1 MAVRSTRLFVSMLFL
16 ALAPAVASAQ
26 QWVEGKHYSLI
37 RPAQRTN
44 VAPGK
49 IEIAEAFSYGC
60 VACDSFRAFE
70 PELLLRAGPDA
81 QIVYVP
87 ASFNAA
93 ESWPLFQRAYLTAK
107 ALGIADRTHA
117 AMYDAIWKKG
127 ELAVVDQRTGKI
139 KSPQPT
145 LDQVASFYERT
156 AGIPRQKFLDAAK
169 SFTTEASIK
178 RAEQW
183 LRACQVDSTPTFIV
197 NGKYRVNTRST
208 GGLPQLFDVI
218 EWLVQKEKAAAGA
231 AAR

>member
-1 MAVRSTRLFVSMLFL
+1 MAVRLTRLFASMLFL

-26 QWVEGKHYSLI
+26 QWVEGKHYYLI

-49 IEIAEAFSYGC
+49 IEVAEAFSYGC
-60 VACDSFRAFE
+60 VACDTFRAFE
-70 PELLLRAGPDA
+70 PELKLCAGPDA

-127 ELAVVDQRTGKI
+127 ELAVVDQKTGQV

-145 LDQVASFYERT
+145 LQQVAAFYERA
-156 AGIPRQKFLDAAK
+156 AGIPRQKFIDATK

-183 LRACQVDSTPTFIV
+183 LRACRVDSTPTFIV
-197 NGKYRVNTRST
+197 NGKYGVNTRSA

-218 EWLVQKEKAAAGA
+218 EFLVQKEKAAAAA

>member
-1 MAVRSTRLFVSMLFL
+1 MTVRLTRVFASMLFL
-16 ALAPAVASAQ
+16 ALAPAVAGAQ

-49 IEIAEAFSYGC
+49 IEVAEAFSYGC
-60 VACDSFRAFE
+60 VACDQFRAFE
-70 PELLLRAGPDA
+70 PELKLRAGPDA
-81 QIVYVP
+81 QLVYVP
-87 ASFNAA
+87 ASFNSA

-107 ALGIADRTHA
+107 ALGIADRTHT

-127 ELAVVDQRTGKI
+127 ELAVVDQRSGKI

-145 LDQVASFYERT
+145 MEQVAAFYERT
-156 AGIPRQKFLDAAK
+156 AGVPRQKFIDATK

-208 GGLPQLFDVI
+208 GGLSQLFDVI
-218 EWLVQKEKAAAGA
+218 EFLVKKEKAAAST